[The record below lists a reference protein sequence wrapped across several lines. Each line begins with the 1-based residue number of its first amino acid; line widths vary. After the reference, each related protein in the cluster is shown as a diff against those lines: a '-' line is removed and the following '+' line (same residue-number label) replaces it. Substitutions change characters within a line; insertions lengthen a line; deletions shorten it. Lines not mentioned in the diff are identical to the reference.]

1 MMKRL
6 FCLALLCLWLALPLS
21 QAAAHNPFTAKPE
34 KQHAPPAPVVKS
46 KIFVK
51 IILWQQQ
58 LRAKMSGLIREAKAT
73 GKMTPLIVLL
83 GAAFLYG
90 VVHSAGPGHG
100 KAVALSYIFSCKPGL
115 MRGLIFG
122 NILALTHGCS
132 GIALVLG
139 VKFIFQTSMSGS
151 LETMTFYTQAVSFG
165 LISALGFAIFGNTL
179 YRWIRK
185 TPHEKSVES
194 VPPSIYQNPM
204 LTAMAVGIVPC
215 PGVVMVM
222 LFSISMGM
230 TWLGMILGVTIAL
243 GMASTITLIV
253 LAGMSGKAALLGLA
267 SKKAGIL
274 HTVQHGIEALAG
286 LAVALIG
293 LMLLGTVL

>member
-1 MMKRL
+1 MKRIL
-6 FCLALLCLWLALPLS
+6 CLALLCIWLALPLS
-21 QAAAHNPFTAKPE
+21 QATAHNPFTAKPE
-34 KQHAPPAPVVKS
+34 KQHTPPAPVVKS
-46 KIFVK
+46 KLFVN

-73 GKMTPLIVLL
+73 GNMTPLIVLL

-115 MRGLIFG
+115 VPGLMFG

-132 GIALVLG
+132 GIILVLG
-139 VKFIFQTSMSGS
+139 VKFIFQTSMTAS

-165 LISALGFAIFGNTL
+165 LISFLGFAIFGNTI
-179 YRWIRK
+179 YRWLK
-185 TPHEKSVES
+185 KKPQEEET
-194 VPPSIYQNPM
+194 VPSGIYRNPM
-204 LTAMAVGIVPC
+204 LTAIAVGIVPC

-222 LFSISMGM
+222 LFSISMGL
-230 TWLGMILGVTIAL
+230 TWLGIVLGLTIAL

-253 LAGMSGKAALLGLA
+253 LAGMSGKAAVLGLA
-267 SKKAGIL
+267 SKNTGIL
-274 HTVQHGIEALAG
+274 HMVQHSIEALAG
-286 LAVALIG
+286 LAVAVLG
-293 LMLLGTVL
+293 LLLLGTVL